1 MLQPVTVL
9 YVDDEHD
16 DDPGWSEGA
25 GEYFWATGS
34 LYKMAHPSILLS
46 IIAHWEKESVFDW
59 SVRKGEF
66 YEKEDTNS
74 WMKHKVKIL
83 ENLF

>member
-9 YVDDEHD
+9 YVDVEHE

-34 LYKMAHPSILLS
+34 LYKMAHPSMLLFF
-46 IIAHWEKESVFDW
+46 IAH
-59 SVRKGEF
+59 
-66 YEKEDTNS
+66 
-74 WMKHKVKIL
+74 
-83 ENLF
+83 